1 MPYYNKYKFTFATK
15 TSKTAYLYLQE
26 DLATAPTVIE
36 YPGIDLQLQYIPES
50 DDPFEP
56 IFASQLG
63 VSIDVT
69 DDLAN
74 IPNFTTA
81 NDRKYFVKL
90 YLGADLEWTGF
101 TISDD
106 VQLSFSTGRKNLS
119 FNCVDG
125 IGMMQRIVLPVPN
138 TVDINDLQ
146 TLLYYLRTALNSIDL
161 PTTPNIITAC
171 SYYAATMTNR
181 GTSATADPFAQTYLP
196 YRTFLD
202 GAYNYLNSYDV
213 VKNIIKSFGCRLFM
227 ASGKWWIVAINEFAS
242 ENVAY
247 TEYTYSGTIVTTP
260 ATFNT
265 LSLIQGFTGNTSGV
279 FFTQNNQ
286 MKLLKKG
293 FNRIESLKV
302 VEAPINFFSNGNL
315 RPSSSDIP
323 SNWLAAYNGSG
334 SSYAIQDDSD
344 NATAIYNLVKSNV
357 TGAYVWIVSTGMP
370 FVNGGEVLNFRWTY
384 FGSSASGYRGNVYI
398 KIIGATQTYY
408 WDGTQWS
415 TTAAYDNFSVPAYSG
430 GTTNFINDY
439 SFSTTLCPI
448 PGELYFKLQLEAGTC
463 NSISVGNFTLTMR
476 PLLKEVSYTAYTD
489 STKQYTKNVEIPYG
503 FYAAG
508 TYATD
513 LGAFVNSANA
523 PLVGWYQ
530 YGRVTSYTS
539 LTQLLMQLYINVFGK
554 NIINL
559 DCNLTS
565 FETANGLI
573 NASKM
578 FKATDTDPSS
588 INVASNSYMLGNSTI
603 DYVDD
608 NTQATLLQISNTDI
622 TCTNTYKFSYNTIV

>member
-1 MPYYNKYKFTFATK
+1 MAYANKYKITFATK

-26 DLATAPTVIE
+26 DNYTGTVYE
-36 YPGIDLQLQYIPES
+36 YPGIDLQLQYLPQS

-74 IPNFTTA
+74 MPNFTTA
-81 NDRKYFVKL
+81 DDRKYFVKL

-106 VQLSFSTGRKNLS
+106 VQLSFSTGRKGLT

-125 IGMMQRIVLPVPN
+125 LGMLQSLILPIPN

-146 TLLYYLRTALNSIDL
+146 TLLYYLRTALNTLNL

-181 GTSATADPFAQTYLP
+181 GTSTSADPFAQAYLP

-202 GAYNYLNSYDV
+202 GAYNYLNSFDV
-213 VKNIIKSFGCRLFM
+213 IKNILKSFGCRLFM

-247 TEYTYSGTIVTTP
+247 TEYTYAGTVAASGT
-260 ATFNT
+260 FNK
-265 LSLIQGFTGNTSGV
+265 LSVIQGYTGNTSGL
-279 FFTQNNQ
+279 FFTENNQ

-293 FNRIESLKV
+293 YNRVESLKV

-323 SNWLAAYNGSG
+323 SNWLSAYNGSG
-334 SSYAIQDDSD
+334 SSYTIQDVAT
-344 NATAIYNLVKSNV
+344 NATATYKLVKSNV

-370 FVNGGEVLNFRWTY
+370 FVNGGEVLNFKWTY
-384 FGSSASGYRGNVYI
+384 FSQDLTGYRGNVYI
-398 KIIGATQTYY
+398 KITGATQTYY

-415 TTAAYDNFSVPAYSG
+415 TNASLDNFSVPEYKG
-430 GTTNFINDY
+430 GANNYINDY

-448 PGELYFKLQLEAGTC
+448 PGELYFKLELEAGTC
-463 NSISVGNFTLTMR
+463 NNIEVGNFILTMR

-489 STKQYTKNVEIPYG
+489 STKQYTKSVDIPYG
-503 FYAAG
+503 FYATG

-513 LGAFVNSANA
+513 LGAFVNSSNA

-530 YGRVTSYTS
+530 YGRATSYPS

-554 NIINL
+554 NIINI

-603 DYVDD
+603 DYVADT
-608 NTQATLLQISNTDI
+608 TQATLLQISNTDI
-622 TCTNTYKFSYNTIV
+622 TCTNSYVISYNTIV

>member
-1 MPYYNKYKFTFATK
+1 MAYYNKYKITFATK

-36 YPGIDLQLQYIPES
+36 YPGIDLQLQYLPES

-106 VQLSFSTGRKNLS
+106 VQLSFTTGRKGLT

-125 IGMMQRIVLPVPN
+125 IGMLQSLVLPISS

-146 TLLYYLRTALNSIDL
+146 TLLYYLRTALNALDL
-161 PTTPNIITAC
+161 PTTPNIRTAC

-181 GTSATADPFAQTYLP
+181 GTSTSADPFAQTYLP

-202 GAYNYLNSYDV
+202 GAYNYLNCYDV
-213 VKNIIKSFGCRLFM
+213 VKNILKSFGCRLFM
-227 ASGKWWIVAINEFAS
+227 ANGKWWIVAINEFAS
-242 ENVAY
+242 ENVSY
-247 TEYTYSGTIVTTP
+247 TEYTYAGAVDTSG
-260 ATFNT
+260 TFNT
-265 LSLIQGFTGNTSGV
+265 LSVIQGYTGNTSGL
-279 FFTQNNQ
+279 FFTENNQ

-293 FNRIESLKV
+293 FNRVESLKV

-323 SNWLAAYNGSG
+323 SNWLSAYNGSG
-334 SSYAIQDDSD
+334 SSYTIQDVAT
-344 NATAIYNLVKSNV
+344 NATATYKLVKSNV

-370 FVNGGEVLNFRWTY
+370 FVNGGEVLNFKWTY
-384 FGSSASGYRGNVYI
+384 FSQDLTGYRGNVYI
-398 KIIGATQTYY
+398 KITGATQTYY

-415 TTAAYDNFSVPAYSG
+415 TNASLDNFSVPEYKG
-430 GTTNFINDY
+430 GANNYINDY

-448 PGELYFKLQLEAGTC
+448 PGELYFKLELEAGTC
-463 NSISVGNFTLTMR
+463 NNIEVGNFILTMR

-489 STKQYTKNVEIPYG
+489 STKQYTKSVDIPYG
-503 FYAAG
+503 FYATG

-513 LGAFVNSANA
+513 LGAFVNSSNA

-530 YGRVTSYTS
+530 YGRATSYPS

-554 NIINL
+554 NIINI

-603 DYVDD
+603 DYVADT
-608 NTQATLLQISNTDI
+608 TQATLLQISNTDI
-622 TCTNTYKFSYNTIV
+622 TCTNSYVISYNTIV

>member
-1 MPYYNKYKFTFATK
+1 MAYANKYKITFATK

-26 DLATAPTVIE
+26 DGYSGTVYE
-36 YPGIDLQLQYIPES
+36 YSGIDLQLQYLPQS
-50 DDPFEP
+50 DNPFEP

-74 IPNFTTA
+74 MPNFTTA
-81 NDRKYFVKL
+81 DDRKYFVKL
-90 YLGADLEWTGF
+90 YLGANLEWTGF

-106 VQLSFSTGRKNLS
+106 VQVSFTTGRKQIS

-125 IGMMQRIVLPVPN
+125 LGMLQSIVLPISN

-146 TLLYYLRTALNSIDL
+146 TLLYYLRMALNALDL

-202 GAYNYLNSYDV
+202 GAYNYLNCFDIVS
-213 VKNIIKSFGCRLFM
+213 NILKSFGSRLFM

-247 TEYTYSGTIVTTP
+247 TEYTYTGTIVSTP

-265 LSLIQGFTGNTSGV
+265 LSTIQGFSGNSSGL

-286 MKLLKKG
+286 IKLLKKG
-293 FNRIESLKV
+293 YNRIESLKV

-315 RPSSSDIP
+315 RPSVNDIP

-334 SSYAIQDDSD
+334 SSYTIQDIST
-344 NATAIYNLVKSNV
+344 NASATYKLVKSNV
-357 TGAYVWIVSTGMP
+357 TGSYVWIVSTGMP
-370 FVNGGEVLNFRWTY
+370 YVNGGEVLNFKWTY
-384 FGSSASGYRGNVYI
+384 FSQDLSGYRGNVYI
-398 KIIGATQTYY
+398 KITGATQTYY

-415 TTAAYDNFSVPAYSG
+415 TNASYDNFSVPAYNG
-430 GTTNFINDY
+430 GSTNYLNDY
-439 SFSTTLCPI
+439 SFSTLLCPI
-448 PGELYFKLQLEAGTC
+448 PGELYFKLELEAGTC
-463 NSISVGNFTLTMR
+463 NNIEVGNFILTMR
-476 PLLKEVSYTAYTD
+476 PLLKEVSYTAYT
-489 STKQYTKNVEIPYG
+489 SAPKQYTRQVEIPYG

-513 LGAFVNSANA
+513 LGSFVNSANA

-530 YGRVTSYTS
+530 YGRGTSYTS

-554 NIINL
+554 NIINI

-565 FETANGLI
+565 FETNNGLL
-573 NASKM
+573 NGSKL

-588 INVASNSYMLGNSTI
+588 INVSSNSYMLGNSTI

-622 TCTNTYKFSYNTIV
+622 TCTNTYQISYNTIV

>member
-1 MPYYNKYKFTFATK
+1 MAYYNKYKITFATK

-36 YPGIDLQLQYIPES
+36 YPGIDLQLQYLPES

-106 VQLSFSTGRKNLS
+106 VQLSFTTGRKGLT

-125 IGMMQRIVLPVPN
+125 IGMLQSLVLPISS

-146 TLLYYLRTALNSIDL
+146 TLLYYLRTALNALDL
-161 PTTPNIITAC
+161 PTTPNIRTAC

-181 GTSATADPFAQTYLP
+181 GTSTSADPFAQTYLP

-202 GAYNYLNSYDV
+202 GAYNYLNCYDV
-213 VKNIIKSFGCRLFM
+213 VKNILKSFGCRLFM
-227 ASGKWWIVAINEFAS
+227 ANGKWWIVAINEFAS
-242 ENVAY
+242 ENVSY
-247 TEYTYSGTIVTTP
+247 TEYTYAGAVSTSG
-260 ATFNT
+260 TFNT
-265 LSLIQGFTGNTSGV
+265 LSVIQGYTGNTSGL
-279 FFTQNNQ
+279 FFTENNQ

-293 FNRIESLKV
+293 FNRVESLKV

-334 SSYAIQDDSD
+334 SSYTIQDVAT
-344 NATAIYNLVKSNV
+344 NATATYKLVKSNV

-370 FVNGGEVLNFRWTY
+370 FVNGGEVLNFKWTY
-384 FGSSASGYRGNVYI
+384 FSQDLTGYRGNVYI
-398 KIIGATQTYY
+398 KITGATQTYY

-415 TTAAYDNFSVPAYSG
+415 TNASLDNFSVPEYKG
-430 GTTNFINDY
+430 GANNYINDY

-448 PGELYFKLQLEAGTC
+448 PGELYFKLELEAGTC
-463 NSISVGNFTLTMR
+463 KNIEVGNFILTMR

-489 STKQYTKNVEIPYG
+489 STKQYTKSVDIPYG
-503 FYAAG
+503 FYATG

-513 LGAFVNSANA
+513 LGAFVNSSNA

-530 YGRVTSYTS
+530 YGRATSYPS

-554 NIINL
+554 NIINI

-565 FETANGLI
+565 FETNNGLL
-573 NASKM
+573 NASKL

-603 DYVDD
+603 DYVADT
-608 NTQATLLQISNTDI
+608 TQATLLQISNTDI
-622 TCTNTYKFSYNTIV
+622 TCTNSYVISYNTIV

>member
-1 MPYYNKYKFTFATK
+1 MAYYNKYKITFATK

-36 YPGIDLQLQYIPES
+36 YPGIDLQLQYLPES

-106 VQLSFSTGRKNLS
+106 VQISFTTGRKGLT

-125 IGMMQRIVLPVPN
+125 IGMLQSLILPITN
-138 TVDINDLQ
+138 NVDINDLQ
-146 TLLYYLRTALNSIDL
+146 TLLYYLRTALNALDL
-161 PTTPNIITAC
+161 PTTPNIRTAC

-181 GTSATADPFAQTYLP
+181 STSTSADPFAQTYLP

-202 GAYNYLNSYDV
+202 GAYNYLNCYDV
-213 VKNIIKSFGCRLFM
+213 VKNILKSFGCRLFM
-227 ASGKWWIVAINEFAS
+227 ANGKWWIVAINEFAS

-247 TEYTYSGTIVTTP
+247 TEYTYAGAVATSG
-260 ATFNT
+260 TFNT
-265 LSLIQGFTGNTSGV
+265 LSVIQGYTGNTSNL
-279 FFTQNNQ
+279 FFTENNQ

-293 FNRIESLKV
+293 FNRVESLKV

-334 SSYAIQDDSD
+334 SSYVIQDVAT
-344 NATAIYNLVKSNV
+344 NATATYKLVKSNV

-370 FVNGGEVLNFRWTY
+370 FVNGGEVLNFKWTY
-384 FGSSASGYRGNVYI
+384 FSQDLTGYRGNVYI

-415 TTAAYDNFSVPAYSG
+415 TNASLDNFSVPEYKG
-430 GTTNFINDY
+430 GANNYINDY

-448 PGELYFKLQLEAGTC
+448 PGELYFKLELEAGTC
-463 NSISVGNFTLTMR
+463 NNIEVGNFILTMR

-489 STKQYTKNVEIPYG
+489 STKQYTKSVDIPYG
-503 FYAAG
+503 FYATG

-513 LGAFVNSANA
+513 LGAFVNTSNA

-530 YGRVTSYTS
+530 YGRATSYPS
-539 LTQLLMQLYINVFGK
+539 LTQLIMQLYINVFGK
-554 NIINL
+554 NIINI

-565 FETANGLI
+565 FDTNNGLL
-573 NASKM
+573 NASKL

-588 INVASNSYMLGNSTI
+588 INVASNSYMLGNATI
-603 DYVDD
+603 DYVADT
-608 NTQATLLQISNTDI
+608 TQSTLLQISNTDI
-622 TCTNTYKFSYNTIV
+622 TCTNSYVISYNTIV